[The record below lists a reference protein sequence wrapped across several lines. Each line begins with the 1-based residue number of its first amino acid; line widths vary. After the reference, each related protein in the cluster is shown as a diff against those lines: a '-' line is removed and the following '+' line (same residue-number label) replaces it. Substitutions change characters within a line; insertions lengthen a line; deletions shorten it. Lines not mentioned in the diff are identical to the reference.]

1 MSFCKT
7 IFQQA
12 PCKIGL
18 NQYLRDSKPTL
29 MKRFL
34 FALSISLTTGSISAQ
49 APAQNWCHSIE
60 MMEANFKKHP
70 ELRQQYEAYQAQLN
84 ATQNNGSSE
93 QRTAVTDYTIPVV
106 FHVLHQNGIENIS
119 DAQIADQVAIFNR
132 DYNLQNTDTSVVVP
146 QLKNVIGNVHFTFAL
161 AKLDPNGNCTSGIDR
176 FYDPNTVLWPGD
188 FSDYIYTWDPTK
200 YLNFY
205 VVKGIGGGA
214 AGYAYYPGSLGT
226 GSQMDAIV
234 ILQDYVG
241 SIGTSIPL
249 HSRALTHEVG
259 HWFNLQHTWGNT
271 NNPGVACGDDA
282 VNDTPVTKGFTSCSS
297 ETGSQ
302 ICTPGV
308 SENYQNYMDYSYCSV
323 MFTNGQV
330 TRMRNA
336 AQSSISLRN
345 NLWSASNLA
354 ATGITPVASCAPHA
368 NFSANKLTVCV
379 GNSVNFADMSNVATP
394 TSWNWT
400 FEAGTPNV
408 SAVQNPTITYN
419 TPGTY
424 SVQLVSSNGAGSSA
438 PTTKINYIT
447 VLPNPISTV
456 MTEGFEG
463 APVPNSTWSIK
474 NANTTS
480 NWEQT
485 TLSAATGN
493 NSVYADESLLAGSV
507 VELYSPTYNFS
518 AMPNLALTLK
528 WAGAERNAT
537 STDYDI
543 FSVQFSINCGLT
555 WSPRLVKNVRTS
567 TPGVSGVVNG
577 NFVPTA
583 AQFKQEVVPLGSL
596 ATSTNILFKLKFV
609 AESGGSNNFY
619 VDDINLTSSTLIK
632 EEAPVLNFAIYP
644 NPAKDNLFV
653 TFDLLEEKTVEV
665 QLKDVLGRTVKQ
677 SSKEQMAYGHHEMP
691 FAISDLSSGIYFVS
705 VNTNG
710 TVTTQKIVIE

>member
-1 MSFCKT
+1 MK
-7 IFQQA
+7 
-12 PCKIGL
+12 KIL
-18 NQYLRDSKPTL
+18 SAFSICL
-29 MKRFL
+29 M
-34 FALSISLTTGSISAQ
+34 AGYISAQ

-70 ELRQQYEAYQAQLN
+70 ELRQQYENYQAQLN
-84 ATQNNGSSE
+84 AIQNTAGNNA

-119 DAQIADQVAIFNR
+119 DAQIQDQIDIFNR
-132 DYNLQNTDTSVVVP
+132 DYNLQNTDTSVVV
-146 QLKNVIGNVHFTFAL
+146 QSLKNVIGNVHFTFAL
-161 AKLDPNGNCTSGIDR
+161 ARLDPNGNCTSGIDR
-176 FYDPNTVLWPGD
+176 FYDPKTVSWEGN

-205 VVKGIGGGA
+205 VVKGIESGA
-214 AGYAYYPGSLGT
+214 AGYAYYPGSLGN
-226 GSQMDAIV
+226 GSPMDAIV
-234 ILQDYVG
+234 ILSSYVG
-241 SIGTSIPL
+241 SIGSSIPL

-282 VNDTPVTKGFTSCSS
+282 VGDTPVTKGFTSCSS
-297 ETGSQ
+297 AAASQ

-336 AQSSISLRN
+336 AQSGISSRN

-354 ATGITPVASCAPHA
+354 ATGISPVAPCAPAA
-368 NFSANKLTVCV
+368 NFSANRLTICL
-379 GNSVNFADMSNVATP
+379 GSSINFTDLSTIATP
-394 TSWNWT
+394 NTWSWT
-400 FEAGTPNV
+400 FEGGTPNV

-424 SVQLVSSNGAGSSA
+424 SVQLVSGNSVGSSA
-438 PTTKINYIT
+438 PQTKINYIT
-447 VLPNPISTV
+447 VLPNPISTFIS
-456 MTEGFEG
+456 EGFEG
-463 APVPNSTWSIK
+463 SPVPNPIWSIK
-474 NANTTS
+474 NASSNV

-485 TLSAATGN
+485 SLGAATGN
-493 NSVYADESLLAGSV
+493 NSVYVDESAMAGSV

-537 STDYDI
+537 TADYDI
-543 FSVQFSINCGLT
+543 FSVQFSTNCGQT
-555 WSPRLVKNVRTS
+555 WTPRLVKNVRTS
-567 TPGVSGVVNG
+567 TAGVSGVVNG

-596 ATSTNILFKLKFV
+596 ATLNNVIFKLKFV

-619 VDDINLTSSTLIK
+619 VDDINLTSSTQIK
-632 EEAPVLNFAIYP
+632 EDNPVLNFAIYP

-653 TFDLLEEKTVEV
+653 TFDLLEEKSVEV

-677 SSKEQMAYGHHEMP
+677 SAKEQMAYGHHEMP
-691 FAISDLSSGIYFVS
+691 FTITDLSSGIYFVS